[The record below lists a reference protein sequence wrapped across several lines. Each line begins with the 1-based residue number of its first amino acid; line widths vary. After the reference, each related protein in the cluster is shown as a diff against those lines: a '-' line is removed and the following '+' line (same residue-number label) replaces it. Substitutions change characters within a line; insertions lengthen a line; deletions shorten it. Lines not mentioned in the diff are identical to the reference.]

1 MKIFINPGHGGNDPG
16 AVSKNGLKEA
26 EVCAKVCNILADR
39 LKLNG
44 YSYQLYQQ
52 KYSLFEVSR
61 EENQSNSTL
70 FISVHCNSSEKPKA
84 EGTETWYYKYSIPG
98 GNAAQIMQQELIK
111 NLGLK
116 NRGIKS
122 SEDLHVLKRTKATAI
137 LIELAF
143 ISNSK
148 EEILLR
154 EKPELFANAIWEG
167 IKKIKESIL

>member
-1 MKIFINPGHGGNDPG
+1 
-16 AVSKNGLKEA
+16 
-26 EVCAKVCNILADR
+26 
-39 LKLNG
+39 
-44 YSYQLYQQ
+44 
-52 KYSLFEVSR
+52 
-61 EENQSNSTL
+61 
-70 FISVHCNSSEKPKA
+70 
-84 EGTETWYYKYSIPG
+84 
-98 GNAAQIMQQELIK
+98 MQQELIK

-122 SEDLHVLKRTKATAI
+122 SEDLHVLKRAKATAI